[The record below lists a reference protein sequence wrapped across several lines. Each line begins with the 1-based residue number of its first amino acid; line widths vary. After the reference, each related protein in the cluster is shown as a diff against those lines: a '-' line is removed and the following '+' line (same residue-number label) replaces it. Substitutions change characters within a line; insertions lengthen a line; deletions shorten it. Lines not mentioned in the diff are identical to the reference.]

1 MTQDIDT
8 PVFKGQPTQ
17 EFLYIY
23 THPLAKVVDLFFFH
37 IEKIWAENKVLEELF
52 VVGAL

>member
-1 MTQDIDT
+1 LK
-8 PVFKGQPTQ
+8 PPCFKGQPAQ

-23 THPLAKVVDLFFFH
+23 THPLAKVVDTYIFFFH